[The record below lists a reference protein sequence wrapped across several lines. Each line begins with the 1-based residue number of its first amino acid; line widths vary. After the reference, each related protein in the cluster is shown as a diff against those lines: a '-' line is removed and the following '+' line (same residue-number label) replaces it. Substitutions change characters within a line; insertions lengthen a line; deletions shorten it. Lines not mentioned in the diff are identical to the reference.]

1 MSMKGMAVN
10 RHPRSLMEGIMLPER
25 PSYRLDLQVPHRRG
39 HSSFWSDYG
48 TYRTVE
54 RAMQKAAPQTQPCR
68 IVECRVVWRS
78 VPIRQHRR

>member
-10 RHPRSLMEGIMLPER
+10 RHPRSLMEGIMAPER
-25 PSYRLDLQVPHRRG
+25 PSYRLDLQMPHRRG

-48 TYRTVE
+48 TYRTFA
-54 RAMQKAAPQTQPCR
+54 RAMRKATHQAQPCR

-78 VPIRQHRR
+78 IPIRQRRR

>member
-1 MSMKGMAVN
+1 MA
-10 RHPRSLMEGIMLPER
+10 PER
-25 PSYRLDLQVPHRRG
+25 PSYRLDLQMPHERG

-54 RAMQKAAPQTQPCR
+54 RAMGKAAHQPQPCR

-78 VPIRQHRR
+78 VPIIRHHR